1 MKLTELFVMGG
12 NIPEDVNSIVN
23 SHDCTNGM
31 TDSEHKAYKMGIEN
45 TLGVLKALLEQTPY
59 VMVHTTN
66 PDYCCELDIDEFVEL
81 CKEQERMN

>member
-1 MKLTELFVMGG
+1 MKLTELLVMGG

-31 TDSEHKAYKMGIEN
+31 TDSERKAYKMGISN

-59 VMVHTTN
+59 IMVHTTN
-66 PDYCCELDIDEFVEL
+66 PDYYGELDIDEFIEL
-81 CKEQERMN
+81 YEEKERMN